1 MAMLNKQD
9 VELLQKAF
17 NQAAL
22 WHADHLRK
30 STNIPYLTH
39 LMDVS
44 SLVLKYEGSATQAAA
59 GLLHDCLED
68 APDDLEALARK
79 SWIKTELGDQA
90 LQIVMECSDAI
101 PNADGVK
108 PPWEE
113 RKLAYLKHLAAAS
126 EPTWLVSCCDKLNN
140 AQAIVSDLESIG
152 NKLWERFSSSKEQL
166 LWYYD
171 QLATFFL
178 SKNLAPAKA
187 LSKQVE
193 LMKQLAKANS
203 K

>member
-1 MAMLNKQD
+1 MATLNKQD

-30 STNIPYLTH
+30 ATNIPYLTH

-44 SLVLKYEGSATQAAA
+44 SLVLKYEGNSIQAAA
-59 GLLHDCLED
+59 GLLHDALED

-79 SWIKTELGDQA
+79 DWVKAELGPQV
-90 LQIVMECSDAI
+90 LEIVLACSDGI
-101 PNADGVK
+101 PNADGIK

-113 RKLAYLKHLAAAS
+113 RKLAYLKHLASAS
-126 EPTWLVSCCDKLNN
+126 EATWLVSCCDKLNN
-140 AQAIVSDLESIG
+140 AEAIVSDLENIG
-152 NKLWERFSSSKEQL
+152 ESLWERFSSSKEQS

-178 SKNLAPAKA
+178 SKNVAPAKE
-187 LSKQVE
+187 LSRQVE

-203 K
+203 